1 MIKGLN
7 IIVTVKQVPDTTEVR
22 IDPKTNTLIREGIPN
37 IINPDDMN
45 AVEAALALKELHGGT
60 VTAVTM
66 GPPQAEE
73 ALEEIIAMGADRG
86 ILLTDRAFA
95 GSDTLVTAFTLS
107 RAVMKIKN
115 YDLILCGRQAIDGDT
130 AQVGPQIASF
140 LNLPQVTCA
149 EEIKF
154 ENGKLVIKRSLEDCV
169 EMVRLKLPAL
179 VTVTSAIN
187 EPRYA
192 KLYNI
197 EKACDGSM
205 IGRWDVSDM
214 KIPEPMLGLKGS
226 PTIVK
231 RIFEP
236 KRNKKGEILH
246 GSVKEMAGTLIQ
258 KLKDMNYKVI
268 NNKEG

>member
-1 MIKGLN
+1 MKGLN
-7 IIVTVKQVPDTTEVR
+7 IVVTVKQVPDTTEVR

-37 IINPDDMN
+37 IINPEDMN

-60 VTAVTM
+60 VTAITM

-95 GSDTLVTAFTLS
+95 GSDTLITAFTLS
-107 RAVMKIKN
+107 RAIMKIKHF
-115 YDLILCGRQAIDGDT
+115 DLILCGRQAIDGDT

-140 LNLPQVTCA
+140 LDLPQVTYA
-149 EEIKF
+149 QEIEF
-154 ENGKLVIKRSLEDCV
+154 DERGLVIKRCLEDCV
-169 EMVRLKLPAL
+169 EIVRLKLPAL
-179 VTVTSAIN
+179 VTVTSGLN

-192 KLYNI
+192 RLYNI
-197 EKACDGSM
+197 DRACDGSM
-205 IGRWDVSDM
+205 ISRWNIKDI
-214 KIPEPMLGLKGS
+214 KIPKLMLGLHAS

-236 KRNKKGEILH
+236 KRNKKGQVLH
-246 GSVKEMAGTLIQ
+246 GSVKEMAGTLIE
-258 KLKDMNYKVI
+258 KLKELNFTVKS
-268 NNKEG
+268 N